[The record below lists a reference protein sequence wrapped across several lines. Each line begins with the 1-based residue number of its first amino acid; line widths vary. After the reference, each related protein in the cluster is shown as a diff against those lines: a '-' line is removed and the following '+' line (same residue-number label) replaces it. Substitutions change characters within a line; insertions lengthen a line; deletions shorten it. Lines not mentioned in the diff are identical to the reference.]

1 MDRLS
6 YFYLELTTD
15 INKLHAFNM
24 SAENRR
30 HMLTEAQ
37 IDNAD
42 ELLTMDKE
50 TLRQT
55 LAKELIKQTGDWKGL
70 NMAAG
75 NSDNKGNWGKPRKEH
90 KFN

>member
-1 MDRLS
+1 MDRVS
-6 YFYLELTTD
+6 NFYLELTTD
-15 INKLHAFNM
+15 INKLHAFNL

-30 HMLTEAQ
+30 QMLTEAQ

-55 LAKELIKQTGDWKGL
+55 LAKELIKQTGEWQGL
-70 NMAAG
+70 DNVSD
-75 NSDNKGNWGKPRKEH
+75 NDDNKGNWGRPRKEH